1 MRGARRRKREKK
13 KMFDQQFHLL
23 RRYIR
28 RKEGRPKLHT
38 TVRLRYWLD
47 KQEVEINEE
56 RENLS
61 SPNELKVNK

>member
-1 MRGARRRKREKK
+1 
-13 KMFDQQFHLL
+13 MFDQQFHLL

-28 RKEGRPKLHT
+28 RKEGRPKSHT

-56 RENLS
+56 RKNVS

>member
-1 MRGARRRKREKK
+1 
-13 KMFDQQFHLL
+13 MFDQQFHLL

-56 RENLS
+56 PENS
-61 SPNELKVNK
+61 IYRVQTNWKVNK

>member
-1 MRGARRRKREKK
+1 
-13 KMFDQQFHLL
+13 MFDQQFHLL

-56 RENLS
+56 RKNVS